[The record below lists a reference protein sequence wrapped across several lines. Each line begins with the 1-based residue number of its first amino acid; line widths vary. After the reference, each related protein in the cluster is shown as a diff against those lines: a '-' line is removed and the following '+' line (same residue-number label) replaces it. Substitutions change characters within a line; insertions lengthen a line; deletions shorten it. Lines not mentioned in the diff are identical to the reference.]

1 MMKNITLAIDETVLD
16 QARLYAAKRGTT
28 VNAMVRAYLTEI
40 ASADDRIERARADIR
55 AMSGRDGLAVGDIGW
70 SRDELHGR

>member
-1 MMKNITLAIDETVLD
+1 MTKNITLAIDEAIIDKV
-16 QARLYAAKRGTT
+16 RLHAAKRGTT
-28 VNAMVRAYLTEI
+28 VNAMVRAYLAEV